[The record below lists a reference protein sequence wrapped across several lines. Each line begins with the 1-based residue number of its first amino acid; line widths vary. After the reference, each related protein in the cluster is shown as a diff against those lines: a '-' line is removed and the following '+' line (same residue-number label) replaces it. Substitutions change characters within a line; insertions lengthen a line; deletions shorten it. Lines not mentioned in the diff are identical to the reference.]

1 MLTQALDMRGD
12 RLGDQLLGLLA
23 AVAGGDTA
31 GQVGHPRPQLVG
43 HCS

>member
-12 RLGDQLLGLLA
+12 RLGDLLGLLA

-31 GQVGHPRPQLVG
+31 GQVGHPRPQLVR